1 MRFTRGHYGANLLTR
16 LQIMRALLNARTRD
30 GRDIVER
37 EFAGR
42 VTTSEFDDLARRLTV
57 NRSAALDLNASPLNE
72 AELATFVADLTR
84 VSAFDAVLAA
94 ATRVPL
100 RVKLGL
106 ISAAASGSIAA
117 PGKPKPVTSVQL
129 AGAGLEPKKATA
141 ILVATAELLEIGT
154 LQGAPLFEREL
165 LRAVA
170 AAQDGEF
177 LAILTA
183 GTPLSGAS
191 TGSLLVDLAAAYAAM
206 PDSSS
211 SRYFGLCSPRLLK
224 AVATLSDAD
233 GRQLFPDVSPTAGG
247 QVAGCQ
253 LVPCDAIPV
262 TSAGSALVVLDASLL
277 LMGADD
283 PLVSLSTEAS
293 VDMQNV
299 PTDGAANHVSLWQTN
314 STGILAERHFA
325 AQLAREAAAYV
336 VTDADYEAAP

>member
-1 MRFTRGHYGANLLTR
+1 MRYTRGHYGANLITR
-16 LQIMRALLNARTRD
+16 LKILRALLNGRTRD
-30 GRDIVER
+30 GREIIER

-57 NRSAALDLNASPLNE
+57 KAGALDLDASPLSE
-72 AELATFVADLTR
+72 AELATFVGDLSR
-84 VSAFDAVLAA
+84 YSAYDALLAA

-106 ISAAASGSIAA
+106 ISAAASGAVTDVA
-117 PGKPKPVTSVQL
+117 KPKPVSTIAL
-129 AGAGLEPKKATA
+129 EGAGLEPRKAVA
-141 ILVATAELLEIGT
+141 LIVATAELLTIGT

-165 LRAVA
+165 LRAVG
-170 AAQDGEF
+170 AAQDGAL
-177 LAILTA
+177 LAILLNGSPT
-183 GTPLSGAS
+183 SGAS
-191 TGSLLVDLAAAYAAM
+191 AGSLLVDLAAAYAAM

-224 AVATLSDAD
+224 AIATLSDAD
-233 GRQLFPDVSPTAGG
+233 GHALFPDVSPTLGG
-247 QVAGCQ
+247 SVAGCQ

-262 TSAGSALVVLDASLL
+262 TSSGSDLVIVDASLL
-277 LMGADD
+277 LMGAED
-283 PLVSLSTEAS
+283 PKVSLSTEAS

-325 AQLAREAAAYV
+325 AQLAREAAVYV
-336 VTDADYEAAP
+336 IEDADYEAAA